1 MIRPGGTFLIC
12 NELGARTGES
22 VWTEKV
28 SGMTVY
34 TAEQLTK
41 LLLEAGFHDAQAH
54 EAKTGWLCL
63 TVRAWCCLQASAVH
77 GMMLKNEHGA
87 GRGGK
92 CGREKAQRPRL

>member
-1 MIRPGGTFLIC
+1 M
-12 NELGARTGES
+12 GES

-54 EAKTGWLCL
+54 EVKTGWLCL
-63 TVRAWCCLQASAVH
+63 TVRA
-77 GMMLKNEHGA
+77 
-87 GRGGK
+87 
-92 CGREKAQRPRL
+92 

>member
-28 SGMTVY
+28 PGMTVY

-54 EAKTGWLCL
+54 EAKTGWLYL
-63 TVRAWCCLQASAVH
+63 TVRA
-77 GMMLKNEHGA
+77 
-87 GRGGK
+87 
-92 CGREKAQRPRL
+92 

>member
-1 MIRPGGTFLIC
+1 MDGSADEPRARRGLTLGAAVFVGLSEQHRVIRPGGTFLIC

-54 EAKTGWLCL
+54 EAKTGWLYL
-63 TVRAWCCLQASAVH
+63 TVRA
-77 GMMLKNEHGA
+77 
-87 GRGGK
+87 
-92 CGREKAQRPRL
+92 